1 MVDQK
6 PPSSQHPAQRPQQPP
21 SGYTPPSR
29 QAPLPQAPR
38 HDPREDGSPNSAT
51 SQQHERGRTDRD
63 PDSARR
69 ADSDRPQQ
77 KDIDEQRKAG
87 AKSSRNWYRDEG
99 SVIGEDPASI
109 DFVGAYPWPN
119 VAEPG
124 ENRDDDTPI
133 RPPSYRDEE
142 LQETMAEEQR
152 RKSDMDARGRRKFAE
167 RIEDDPLEKDY
178 PSSPASAFRTQR
190 EKDAENEK
198 RDKEQGHTM
207 NRPVSQNRPQTPSA
221 QAE

>member
-6 PPSSQHPAQRPQQPP
+6 PPSSQNPAPRPPQ
-21 SGYTPPSR
+21 GYTPPPR

-38 HDPREDGSPNSAT
+38 HDPREDRGSTPASA
-51 SQQHERGRTDRD
+51 QQQPERGRTDRD
-63 PDSARR
+63 PDSVR
-69 ADSDRPQQ
+69 DKNGDRPQQ

-167 RIEDDPLEKDY
+167 RIDDDPLEKDY

-198 RDKEQGHTM
+198 RDREQGHTV
-207 NRPVSQNRPQTPSA
+207 NRPVPQNRPQSAPA